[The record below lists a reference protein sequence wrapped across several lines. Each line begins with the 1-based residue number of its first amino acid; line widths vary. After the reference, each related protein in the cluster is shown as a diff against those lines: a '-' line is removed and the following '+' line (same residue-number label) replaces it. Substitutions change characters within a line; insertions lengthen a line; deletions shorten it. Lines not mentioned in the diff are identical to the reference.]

1 MTYSK
6 AVQRQ
11 EFIMDILEKNQDVS
25 TNELAEILN
34 VSVWTIRRDLNA
46 LEERKVLARFYG
58 GAKQASSR
66 KDACKLTERGSFRAS
81 AAENRS
87 AKKRISLAAAR
98 LLHPGERVALTG
110 GTTTFEVAKA
120 LKKLR
125 FKGDIV
131 TNALDIALELSEEPD
146 IHVVCTGGD
155 VQPRYHTLVG
165 AISERILKMHYFD
178 AAVIGVSGISLRHG
192 FTVYSQVN
200 AAALELVAEHS
211 CRTIMVADASKLGQ
225 VSFAS
230 LNLSAPIDT
239 FVTDQPLPPEYHQY
253 FQDLGVNIIIAERT
267 LPE

>member
-1 MTYSK
+1 MTHSK
-6 AVQRQ
+6 ALQRQ
-11 EFIMDILEKNQDVS
+11 EFIMDILEKNEDVS
-25 TNELAEILN
+25 TKELAEILN

-46 LEERKVLARFYG
+46 LEDRKVLARFYG
-58 GAKQASSR
+58 GAKQAAS
-66 KDACKLTERGSFRAS
+66 KKEICKLIERGSFRES
-81 AAENRS
+81 ARENQV

-110 GTTTFEVAKA
+110 GTTTYEVAKA

-125 FKGDIV
+125 FKGEIV
-131 TNALDIALELSEEPD
+131 TNALDIALVLSEEPD

-165 AISERILKMHYFD
+165 PISERILKMHYFD

-200 AAALELVAEHS
+200 ATALELVAEHS
-211 CRTIMVADASKLGQ
+211 CRTIMVADATKLGQ

-230 LNLSAPIDT
+230 LNLSTHIDT
-239 FVTDQPLPPEYHQY
+239 FVTDEPLPPEYSDY
-253 FQDLGVNIIIAERT
+253 FQNMGVDVVIAERSQ
-267 LPE
+267 LD